1 MKNTPYTQSLSKRHQ
16 TEARDRQ
23 NGFRFPEI
31 SAAYQASKLTGTCG
45 KPAQFDCGAF
55 SDISRDYFAAEEPRG
70 FAVDAAVFAAL
81 IATALFPIVSG
92 AQAVATLIHHIG
104 IL

>member
-1 MKNTPYTQSLSKRHQ
+1 MKNTPHTQSRSKRHQ

-23 NGFRFPEI
+23 SGPRFPEI
-31 SAAYQASKLTGTCG
+31 SASYQATNLPGTCG
-45 KPAQFDCGAF
+45 TPARFDTSAF

-70 FAVDAAVFAAL
+70 FAVEAAVFAAL
-81 IATALFPIVSG
+81 IATALLPIVNG
-92 AQAVATLIHHIG
+92 VQAVASLIQHTG